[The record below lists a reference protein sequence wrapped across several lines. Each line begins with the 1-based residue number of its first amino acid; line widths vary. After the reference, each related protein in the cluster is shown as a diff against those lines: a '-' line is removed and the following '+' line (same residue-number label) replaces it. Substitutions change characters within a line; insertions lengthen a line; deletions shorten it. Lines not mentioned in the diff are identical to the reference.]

1 MQQDYKT
8 LTIYVLTLFVIVLLI
23 VLKKQQDHL
32 TELEDEVVI
41 ETEKST
47 VFPDTL
53 KQESLDKA
61 PDVTAQVPMRG
72 VIGLI
77 IDDFGYRN
85 DHVSNGFLN
94 LSGKLT
100 YAIIPGHEYS
110 QMFSKKAYDAGYEII
125 VHMPMENIGK
135 TYGEEEY
142 ALMSYFQ
149 DDEIKDR
156 INSAFDQ
163 LPESIGLNNH
173 QGSRGTADSR
183 VMTLLAGVI
192 KEKKKF
198 FIDSRTTSNS
208 LAETTMRKYNVQTNK
223 RDIFLDNELDEEI
236 INTQLLKLA
245 ELSEEKGIAIGIGH
259 VKPQTLSVLER
270 EIPVLQ
276 KKGFVSSLY
285 LDWYTDSDADSL

>member
-8 LTIYVLTLFVIVLLI
+8 LVIYILTLFVVVLLI

-32 TELEDEVVI
+32 TELENDIV
-41 ETEKST
+41 ETEITTIS
-47 VFPDTL
+47 PDTL
-53 KQESLDKA
+53 EEQTSSQA
-61 PDVTAQVPMRG
+61 PVETTKVPMRG

-85 DHVSNGFLN
+85 DHVSNGFLQ
-94 LSGKLT
+94 LPGKLT
-100 YAIIPGHEYS
+100 YAIIPGHDYS
-110 QMFSKKAYDAGYEII
+110 QLFSKKAYDAGYEII
-125 VHMPMENIGK
+125 VHLPMENIGK

-142 ALMSYFQ
+142 VLMSYFQ
-149 DDEIKDR
+149 DDEIKNR
-156 INSAFDQ
+156 INKAFDH

-198 FIDSRTTSNS
+198 FLDSRTTNNS
-208 LAETTMRKYNVQTNK
+208 LAETTMRKYGVPTNK
-223 RDIFLDNELDEEI
+223 RDIFLDNELDEEKI
-236 INTQLLKLA
+236 KIQLLKLA
-245 ELSEEKGIAIGIGH
+245 DTSEEKGIAIGIGH
-259 VKPQTLSVLER
+259 VKPQTLNVLAK

-276 KKGFVSSLY
+276 EKGFRFEFVSNLVY
-285 LDWYTDSDADSL
+285 

>member
-8 LTIYVLTLFVIVLLI
+8 LIIYVLTLFVIVLLI

-110 QMFSKKAYDAGYEII
+110 QLFSKKAYDAGYEII

-198 FIDSRTTSNS
+198 FIDSRTTRNS

-259 VKPQTLSVLER
+259 VKPQTLSVLKR

-276 KKGFVSSLY
+276 KKGFRFEFVSRLVY
-285 LDWYTDSDADSL
+285 

>member
-8 LTIYVLTLFVIVLLI
+8 LIIYVLTLFVIVLLI

-32 TELEDEVVI
+32 KELEDEVVI

-47 VFPDTL
+47 VVPDTL
-53 KQESLDKA
+53 KQESLDKS
-61 PDVTAQVPMRG
+61 PEVTAQVPMRG

-77 IDDFGYRN
+77 IDDF
-85 DHVSNGFLN
+85 
-94 LSGKLT
+94 
-100 YAIIPGHEYS
+100 
-110 QMFSKKAYDAGYEII
+110 

-142 ALMSYFQ
+142 VLMSYFQ

-156 INSAFDQ
+156 ISSAFDQ

-276 KKGFVSSLY
+276 KKGFRFEFVSRLVY
-285 LDWYTDSDADSL
+285 

>member
-8 LTIYVLTLFVIVLLI
+8 LIIYVLTLFVIVLLI

-32 TELEDEVVI
+32 KELEDEVVI

-47 VFPDTL
+47 VVPDTL
-53 KQESLDKA
+53 KQESLDKS

-110 QMFSKKAYDAGYEII
+110 QLFSKKAYDAGYEII

-142 ALMSYFQ
+142 VLMSYFQ

-156 INSAFDQ
+156 IS
-163 LPESIGLNNH
+163 S
-173 QGSRGTADSR
+173 TSR
-183 VMTLLAGVI
+183 VNRI
-192 KEKKKF
+192 KQSSGF
-198 FIDSRTTSNS
+198 
-208 LAETTMRKYNVQTNK
+208 K
-223 RDIFLDNELDEEI
+223 RDCR
-236 INTQLLKLA
+236 
-245 ELSEEKGIAIGIGH
+245 LSCYDTAC
-259 VKPQTLSVLER
+259 R
-270 EIPVLQ
+270 CN
-276 KKGFVSSLY
+276 
-285 LDWYTDSDADSL
+285 

>member
-110 QMFSKKAYDAGYEII
+110 QLFSKKAYDAGYEII

-208 LAETTMRKYNVQTNK
+208 LAETTMRKYNVATNK
-223 RDIFLDNELDEEI
+223 RDIFLDNELDEEK

-259 VKPQTLSVLER
+259 VKPQTLSVLKK

-276 KKGFVSSLY
+276 KKGFRFEFVSRLVY
-285 LDWYTDSDADSL
+285 

>member
-8 LTIYVLTLFVIVLLI
+8 LIIYVLTLFVIVLLI
-23 VLKKQQDHL
+23 VLKKQQDL
-32 TELEDEVVI
+32 LKELVDEVVI

-110 QMFSKKAYDAGYEII
+110 QLFSKKAYDAGYEII

-198 FIDSRTTSNS
+198 FIDSRTTRNS

-276 KKGFVSSLY
+276 KKGFRFEFVSRLVY
-285 LDWYTDSDADSL
+285 

>member
-110 QMFSKKAYDAGYEII
+110 QLFSKKAYDAGYEII

-208 LAETTMRKYNVQTNK
+208 LAETTMRKYNVATNK
-223 RDIFLDNELDEEI
+223 RDIFLDNELDEEK
-236 INTQLLKLA
+236 INAQLLKLA

-276 KKGFVSSLY
+276 KKGFRFEFVSRLVY
-285 LDWYTDSDADSL
+285 

>member
-8 LTIYVLTLFVIVLLI
+8 LIIYVLTLFVIVLLI

-32 TELEDEVVI
+32 KELEDEVVI

-47 VFPDTL
+47 VVPDTL
-53 KQESLDKA
+53 KQESLDKS
-61 PDVTAQVPMRG
+61 PEVTAQVPMRG

-135 TYGEEEY
+135 TYGEKEY
-142 ALMSYFQ
+142 VLMSYFQ

-156 INSAFDQ
+156 ISSAFDQ

-198 FIDSRTTSNS
+198 FIDSRTTRNS

-276 KKGFVSSLY
+276 KKGFRFEFVSRLVY
-285 LDWYTDSDADSL
+285 

>member
-8 LTIYVLTLFVIVLLI
+8 LIIYVLTLFVIVLLI

-32 TELEDEVVI
+32 KELEDEVVI

-47 VFPDTL
+47 VVSDTL
-53 KQESLDKA
+53 KQESLDKS

-110 QMFSKKAYDAGYEII
+110 QLFSKKAYDAGYEII

-142 ALMSYFQ
+142 VLMSYFQ

-156 INSAFDQ
+156 ISSAFDQ

-198 FIDSRTTSNS
+198 FIDSRTTRNS

-276 KKGFVSSLY
+276 KKGFRFEFVSRLVY
-285 LDWYTDSDADSL
+285 